1 MSVTSNVCFNTSLS
15 NNVYTQFT
23 VLIELIQVMRFFY
36 MKIYVTRTR
45 HARHGPLC
53 VWHYIFFFS
62 TSQIENNNPH
72 I

>member
-45 HARHGPLC
+45 HARHGSLR
-53 VWHYIFFFS
+53 V
-62 TSQIENNNPH
+62 
-72 I
+72 